1 MQTINMII
9 RTIMVVTG
17 IAIASGCASLTEN
30 NPDRPS
36 VNPASILQVNQN
48 LEIPSGKSRV
58 FFQDGAVVPL
68 GKRIDKW
75 STYCSLLMQ
84 KKHASGE
91 PNLIVS
97 PGQFEI
103 IKVFESENYR
113 GSRRTYV
120 ASLGWFYD
128 VSSQRPVF
136 VDFEIEL
143 LLKSAEQPNVRSLIC
158 EKRVDNWNLYDY
170 PTLVEIRSAV
180 GNLIEIKTP

>member
-9 RTIMVVTG
+9 RTIIVVTG

-36 VNPASILQVNQN
+36 VNPASILQVSQN

-136 VDFEIEL
+136 VDFKIEL

-158 EKRVDNWNLYDY
+158 EKRVDNYGLYNY

-180 GNLIEIKTP
+180 GNLIEIRTP